1 MSENTPLGKRLWITG
16 TDTDVGK
23 TVVTALVAAA
33 FQGIGL
39 KTQVAKP
46 LQSGAVL
53 LPGQSPTV
61 ASPDLQSVRAWLKT
75 AVPTWC
81 GVCLEAPATPWIADE
96 TQHGHPS
103 IDLERITAQLIDF
116 GAQGDVTVVEA
127 AGGVYVPLTPT
138 QTVLGWLTTIADP
151 VIVVARPNLGTIN
164 HTLLTVN
171 ALLERNIPVLGVV
184 VSGWDSDSTD
194 IAQQTLP
201 QVFER
206 FLPVP
211 VLAWVPR
218 VALNPQCI
226 RPDHGAVEALFPALA
241 SWVKGA

>member
-1 MSENTPLGKRLWITG
+1 MGKRLWITG

-33 FQGIGL
+33 FQGMGL

-46 LQSGAVL
+46 LQSGALVV
-53 LPGQSPTV
+53 PGQSPTE
-61 ASPDLQSVRAWLKT
+61 ASPDLESVRTWLKT
-75 AVPTWC
+75 PVPTWC

-96 TQHGHPS
+96 DQHGQPT
-103 IDLERITAQLIDF
+103 IDLETLTTQLMDF
-116 GAQGDVTVVEA
+116 SRQGDVTVVEA

-138 QTVLGWLTTIADP
+138 QTVLGWLTTLADS
-151 VIVVARPNLGTIN
+151 VIVVTRPNLGTIN

-184 VSGWDSDSTD
+184 VSGRDADSTD

-201 QVFER
+201 QVFNR

-211 VLAWVPR
+211 VLAWVSR
-218 VALNPQCI
+218 LALGPNCI
-226 RPDHGAVEALFPALA
+226 VTDNAAVQALSLVLA
-241 SWVKGA
+241 SWVEGS